1 MIFDAIVL
9 AAVIISSII
18 AFLRGFVRE
27 VLTIFGVVGGLAA
40 SYFGGP
46 ILVPLMRGWLGV
58 KDLAKDEKPPELF
71 GVVPMTIVAD
81 VCAYGAIFIVVV
93 IILSVLSHFL
103 ATGVKAIGL
112 GPVDRM
118 LGVAFG
124 VGRAVLLM
132 ALIYLPVYLLTQE
145 KDRDEW
151 FAGSRTRV
159 YVEGTS
165 AWINGFLPKT
175 QEDPNDKDKKA
186 EKDAS
191 AAGEALNKKMDAL
204 GQRLEDMEVLKNTA
218 DKAGAVM
225 DSAKDAL
232 QGQQGGTGDARSDV
246 EGYKQ
251 DQRES
256 LDQLIETTQPE

>member
-1 MIFDAIVL
+1 MIFDAVIL
-9 AAVIISSII
+9 AAVILSSII

-58 KDLAKDEKPPELF
+58 KELAKDEKPEELF
-71 GVVPMTIVAD
+71 GMIPMTIVAD
-81 VCAYGAIFIVVV
+81 VCAYGLIFIVVV

-112 GPVDRM
+112 GPVDRI
-118 LGVAFG
+118 LGVLFG
-124 VGRAVLLM
+124 VGRAILLM

-151 FAGSRTRV
+151 FKGSRTRV
-159 YVEGTS
+159 YVEGTA

-175 QEDPNDKDKKA
+175 EDGQDDKDKKA

-191 AAGEALNKKMDAL
+191 AAGDALNKKMDAL

-232 QGQQGGTGDARSDV
+232 QGQQGATGDAPSDV